1 MRLSFPPPAPPAV
14 PVHPRDGLYGLI
26 CGDVKIAK
34 INTELLT
41 LNIQAIDW
49 AGSSQTLVVR
59 GPSMVP
65 APLSPFRPR
74 RKERKISRKLRLDGL
89 TRRTRDEYEGENK
102 RVEYERYE
110 GKDACANAN

>member
-59 GPSMVP
+59 GPSMVLLP
-65 APLSPFRPR
+65 PPPHFARDGR
-74 RKERKISRKLRLDGL
+74 NEKLVG
-89 TRRTRDEYEGENK
+89 N
-102 RVEYERYE
+102 
-110 GKDACANAN
+110 